1 MHSPTLNIY
10 PGGNTTSCSEYIYV
24 QQTLNTNCLHLSF
37 TTGTGPT
44 FDDFR
49 GRIAMERMDAK
60 YTKLSNICMP
70 TVMNEYHNN
79 GSTVDVPGDKM
90 LI

>member
-1 MHSPTLNIY
+1 MHSSTLNIY
-10 PGGNTTSCSEYIYV
+10 PRGNTAYCSEYIHV
-24 QQTLNTNCLHLSF
+24 QQTLNTICLHLSF
-37 TTGTGPT
+37 TGPT
-44 FDDFR
+44 FDDLR
-49 GRIAMERMDAK
+49 GRIAMERIDAK

-90 LI
+90 PI